1 MNLPR
6 TTYLVILVSAFAWCT
21 AIVTAP
27 YLAAAASPL
36 SVSVY
41 QIFRPI
47 CHQLPERSFFF
58 FGEKLAV
65 CSRCSSVYFAFL
77 AGTFVF
83 PFLHRRISPLFHNSV
98 RTRFVLFAVLLP
110 MLLDVVGEFAGIHDS
125 TFLTRT
131 ITGALLGL
139 VLPFVILPAA
149 IEGVQ
154 QLVVQRSAVST
165 IIDN

>member
-6 TTYLVILVSAFAWCT
+6 TTYLVILAGALAWCT
-21 AIVTAP
+21 AIVAVP
-27 YLAAAASPL
+27 YLAAVASPL
-36 SVSVY
+36 SASVY

-47 CHQLPERSFFF
+47 CHQLPERSFFL
-58 FGEKLAV
+58 FGEKLGV
-65 CSRCSSVYFAFL
+65 CSRCASIYFTFL
-77 AGTFVF
+77 AGTLVF
-83 PFLHRRISPLFHNSV
+83 PFLHRRITPLFRNSTH
-98 RTRFVLFAVLLP
+98 TRSILFAVLLP
-110 MLLDVVGEFAGIHDS
+110 MLLDVVAEFAGIHDS

-139 VLPFVILPAA
+139 VLPLVILPVA

-154 QLVVQRSAVST
+154 QFVVQKSVVRT